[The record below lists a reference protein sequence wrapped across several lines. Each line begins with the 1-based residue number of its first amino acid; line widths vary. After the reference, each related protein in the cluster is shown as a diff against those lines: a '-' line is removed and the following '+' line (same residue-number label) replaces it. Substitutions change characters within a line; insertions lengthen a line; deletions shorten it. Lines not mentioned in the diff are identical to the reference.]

1 MVRKSS
7 GTRPEVLKQRKN
19 KKEPFKIGRL
29 KERNFKIMAKFT
41 CESEFLNE
49 SKKLY
54 NKYITGERQLKALIA
69 ETNANRDISQEAKTR
84 DTMKMQEDI
93 GAKRA
98 GMKIKMDELEK
109 EFSDWAYDFADL
121 QGVGLSKNLVQ
132 ALNSGI
138 SYSPQELLYLAK
150 KNKDGEAD
158 LRLIS
163 DYAKKQGF
171 EMNCYRSPE
180 QKIKDFHTMNEIFG
194 KSADDEDFKNWV
206 RLPDS
211 EVDDFV
217 NKRLNTICILPE
229 DFTIKEIPKTIDESI
244 ERDIIENRKKEV
256 ENCDKNGEFLE
267 GFGQEAPKVDTEF
280 FDTEDDE

>member
-1 MVRKSS
+1 MR
-7 GTRPEVLKQRKN
+7 
-19 KKEPFKIGRL
+19 
-29 KERNFKIMAKFT
+29 KFT

-54 NKYITGERQLKALIA
+54 GKYIENERQLKTLIKD
-69 ETNANRDISQEAKTR
+69 TNANRDISEEAKTR
-84 DTMKMQEDI
+84 DTLKMQKDI
-93 GAKRA
+93 SARRA
-98 GMKIKMDELEK
+98 GMKTKMSELEK
-109 EFSDWAYDFADL
+109 EFTDWAFDFADL

-132 ALNSGI
+132 ALSSGI
-138 SYSPQELLYLAK
+138 SYTPQELLYLAK
-150 KNKDGEAD
+150 QAGNDQAD

-194 KSADDEDFKNWV
+194 KSADDEDCKNWV
-206 RLPDS
+206 RLPDN

-217 NKRLNTICILPE
+217 NKRLNTICIRPD

-244 ERDIIENRKKEV
+244 EQDIIENRKKEA
-256 ENCDKNGEFLE
+256 EKRDKNGEFLK
-267 GFGQEAPKVDTEF
+267 GFGQEEPKVDTAFYESG
-280 FDTEDDE
+280 EVEENE

>member
-1 MVRKSS
+1 MRKSH
-7 GTRPEVLKQRKN
+7 GTQTEVLKQRKN

-29 KERNFKIMAKFT
+29 KERKFKIMAKFT
-41 CESEFLNE
+41 CESDFLNE

-54 NKYITGERQLKALIA
+54 NKYIAGERQLKSLIA
-69 ETNANRDISQEAKTR
+69 ETNANRDISHEAKRR

-244 ERDIIENRKKEV
+244 EQDIIENRKKEV

>member
-1 MVRKSS
+1 MRKSS

>member
-1 MVRKSS
+1 
-7 GTRPEVLKQRKN
+7 
-19 KKEPFKIGRL
+19 
-29 KERNFKIMAKFT
+29 MAKFT

-54 NKYITGERQLKALIA
+54 NKYIAGERQLKALIA

-121 QGVGLSKNLVQ
+121 QGVGLSKTLVQ

-150 KNKDGEAD
+150 KNKDGQAD

-163 DYAKKQGF
+163 DYATKHGF

-180 QKIKDFHTMNEIFG
+180 QKIKDFHAMNEIFG
-194 KSADDEDFKNWV
+194 KYPARNARSRNG
-206 RLPDS
+206 S
-211 EVDDFV
+211 ETWLF
-217 NKRLNTICILPE
+217 
-229 DFTIKEIPKTIDESI
+229 
-244 ERDIIENRKKEV
+244 EV
-256 ENCDKNGEFLE
+256 
-267 GFGQEAPKVDTEF
+267 
-280 FDTEDDE
+280 

>member
-1 MVRKSS
+1 
-7 GTRPEVLKQRKN
+7 
-19 KKEPFKIGRL
+19 
-29 KERNFKIMAKFT
+29 MAKFI

-54 NKYITGERQLKALIA
+54 NKYITGERQLKTLIKD
-69 ETNANRDISQEAKTR
+69 TNNNRDISEEAKTR
-84 DTMKMQEDI
+84 DTLKMQEDI
-93 GAKRA
+93 CSKRA
-98 GMKIKMDELEK
+98 GMKIKMSELEK
-109 EFSDWAYDFADL
+109 EFADWAFDFADL

-138 SYSPQELLYLAK
+138 SYSPQELLYLARQAG
-150 KNKDGEAD
+150 NDQAD

-206 RLPDS
+206 RLPDR

-217 NKRLNTICILPE
+217 NKRLDTICIRPE

-244 ERDIIENRKKEV
+244 EQDIIEKRKKEA
-256 ENCDKNGEFLE
+256 ENRDKNGEFLE
-267 GFGQEAPKVDTEF
+267 GFGQEAPKADTNFYE
-280 FDTEDDE
+280 TEEDE

>member
-1 MVRKSS
+1 
-7 GTRPEVLKQRKN
+7 
-19 KKEPFKIGRL
+19 
-29 KERNFKIMAKFT
+29 MAKFT
-41 CESEFLNE
+41 CESDFLNE

-121 QGVGLSKNLVQ
+121 QGVGLSKALVQ

-138 SYSPQELLYLAK
+138 NYSANELLYLAK
-150 KNKDGEAD
+150 NAENGQAD

-163 DYAKKQGF
+163 DYATKNGF

-180 QKIKDFHTMNEIFG
+180 QKIKDFHAMNEIFG
-194 KSADDEDFKNWV
+194 KSADDEDYKNWV
-206 RLPDS
+206 RLPDN

-217 NKRLNTICILPE
+217 NRRLDSIWIQPENYTIETIPE
-229 DFTIKEIPKTIDESI
+229 TIDEAV
-244 ERDIIENRKKEV
+244 ERDIVKNRKKKA
-256 ENCDKNGEFLE
+256 ENCDENGEFLE
-267 GFGQEAPKVDTEF
+267 GFGQEAPRVDTGFYE
-280 FDTEDDE
+280 TEKDE

>member
-1 MVRKSS
+1 
-7 GTRPEVLKQRKN
+7 
-19 KKEPFKIGRL
+19 
-29 KERNFKIMAKFT
+29 MAKFT

-54 NKYITGERQLKALIA
+54 NKYIAGERQLKALIA
-69 ETNANRDISQEAKTR
+69 EANANRDISQEAKTR

-98 GMKIKMDELEK
+98 GMKTKMAELEK
-109 EFSDWAYDFADL
+109 EFADWAFDFADL

-132 ALNSGI
+132 ALSSGI
-138 SYSPQELLYLAK
+138 SYTPQELLYLAK
-150 KNKDGEAD
+150 QAGNDQAD

-194 KSADDEDFKNWV
+194 KSADDEDFKTWV
-206 RLPDS
+206 RLPDD
-211 EVDDFV
+211 EVDDLV
-217 NKRLNTICILPE
+217 NKRLNTICIRPD
-229 DFTIKEIPKTIDESI
+229 DFTIKEIPKTIDEMV
-244 ERDIIENRKKEV
+244 ERDIIENRKKEA
-256 ENCDKNGEFLE
+256 ENHDKNGEFLE
-267 GFGQEAPKVDTEF
+267 GFGQEPPKVDTAFYEPEEES
-280 FDTEDDE
+280 EDIEGKRERIRKISENMGYEPSKKELEEN

>member
-1 MVRKSS
+1 
-7 GTRPEVLKQRKN
+7 
-19 KKEPFKIGRL
+19 
-29 KERNFKIMAKFT
+29 MAKFT

-54 NKYITGERQLKALIA
+54 NKYIAGERQLKALIA

-121 QGVGLSKNLVQ
+121 QGVGLSKTLVQ

-150 KNKDGEAD
+150 KNKDGQAD

-163 DYAKKQGF
+163 DYATKHGF

-180 QKIKDFHTMNEIFG
+180 QKIKDFHAMNEIFG
-194 KSADDEDFKNWV
+194 KSADDEDCKNWV
-206 RLPDS
+206 RLPDN

-217 NKRLNTICILPE
+217 NRRLDSIWIQPENYTIETIPE
-229 DFTIKEIPKTIDESI
+229 TIDDAI
-244 ERDIIENRKKEV
+244 ERDIIKNRKKKA

-267 GFGQEAPKVDTEF
+267 GFGQEAPKVNTSFYE
-280 FDTEDDE
+280 EEANE

>member
-1 MVRKSS
+1 
-7 GTRPEVLKQRKN
+7 
-19 KKEPFKIGRL
+19 
-29 KERNFKIMAKFT
+29 MAKFT
-41 CESEFLNE
+41 CESDFLNE

-54 NKYITGERQLKALIA
+54 NKYIAGERQLKALIA
-69 ETNANRDISQEAKTR
+69 ETNANRDISHEAKRR

-163 DYAKKQGF
+163 DYAKKRGF